1 MLQVEA
7 GSWKNKK
14 SFDKLRTTEGGWRE
28 SARETETDPDWNLD
42 PLDEL
47 GFGALLFEEL
57 THDPA
62 LDA

>member
-1 MLQVEA
+1 M
-7 GSWKNKK
+7 
-14 SFDKLRTTEGGWRE
+14 
-28 SARETETDPDWNLD
+28 ETGPGWNLD

-47 GFGALLFEEL
+47 GFGALLLEEL